1 MEAGIQSIIGC
12 SEVPMSDPLATY
24 MNDHLAGS
32 AYAIDLV
39 EFIRDRY
46 EGQELGQFAGWL
58 LIEIEADREFLKG
71 LAERAGGGSSKV
83 KELTAWL
90 GEKVSRL
97 KLGHAANNGLG
108 LFEALEFLEIG
119 IHGKLELWRAL
130 AAVAPGNPRLRGVD
144 FEHLANRAEKQR
156 EEVES
161 RRLRVAHFVFGA
173 DELRQRAQS
182 RDVFPRSRKGK
193 AGSYTPLA
201 IGLAF
206 AVVGAVALGPDLV
219 RYMKIRAM

>member
-1 MEAGIQSIIGC
+1 
-12 SEVPMSDPLATY
+12 MSDPLATY

-39 EFIRDRY
+39 EFMRDTY

-58 LIEIEADREFLKG
+58 LAEIEADREILKR

-97 KLGHAANNGLG
+97 KLGHGANDGLG
-108 LFEALEFLEIG
+108 LFEALEFLESG

-130 AAVAPGNPRLRGVD
+130 AAVGAANPRLRGVD
-144 FEHLANRAEKQR
+144 FEHLASRAEKQC
-156 EEVES
+156 EEVER
-161 RRLRVAHFVFGA
+161 RRLHVAHFVFGE
-173 DELRQRAQS
+173 DEVRQSA
-182 RDVFPRSRKGK
+182 RSRNDSLRARKQK
-193 AGSYTPLA
+193 AGSYVPLA

-206 AVVGAVALGPDLV
+206 AVVGAVAVGPDLV

>member
-1 MEAGIQSIIGC
+1 
-12 SEVPMSDPLATY
+12 MSDPLAIY

-39 EFIRDRY
+39 EFMRDTY
-46 EGQELGQFAGWL
+46 VGEELGQFAGWL
-58 LIEIEADREFLKG
+58 LGEIEADRVVLKR
-71 LAERAGGGSSKV
+71 LAERVGGGSSKV

-97 KLGHAANNGLG
+97 KLGHGANNGLG

-130 AAVAPGNPRLRGVD
+130 GAVGSADPRLRGVD
-144 FEHLANRAEKQR
+144 FEHLASRAEKQR
-156 EEVES
+156 EEVER
-161 RRLRVAHFVFGA
+161 RRLRVAHFVFGE
-173 DELRQRAQS
+173 DEVRQSAQS
-182 RDVFPRSRKGK
+182 RDVSPRSRTWT
-193 AGSYTPLA
+193 AGYTPLA

-206 AVVGAVALGPDLV
+206 VVVGAVALGSRSGALHENTFDV
-219 RYMKIRAM
+219 NWH

>member
-1 MEAGIQSIIGC
+1 
-12 SEVPMSDPLATY
+12 MSDPLGTY
-24 MNDHLAGS
+24 MSDHLAGS

-39 EFIRDRY
+39 EFMRDTY

-58 LIEIEADREFLKG
+58 LIEIEADREILKR
-71 LAERAGGGSSKV
+71 LAERVGGGPSKV

-97 KLGHAANNGLG
+97 KLGHGANEGLG
-108 LFEALEFLEIG
+108 LFEALEFLDIG

-130 AAVAPGNPRLRGVD
+130 AAVGSANPRLRGVD
-144 FEHLANRAEKQR
+144 FEHLASRAEKQR
-156 EEVES
+156 AEVEK
-161 RRLRVAHFVFGA
+161 RRLHVAHFVFGA

-182 RDVFPRSRKGK
+182 RDVSPRSRTWT
-193 AGSYTPLA
+193 GSYTPLA

-219 RYMKIRAM
+219 RYMKIGAM

>member
-1 MEAGIQSIIGC
+1 
-12 SEVPMSDPLATY
+12 MSDSLATY

-39 EFIRDRY
+39 EFMRDKY

-58 LIEIEADREFLKG
+58 LVEIEADREILKR
-71 LAERAGGGSSKV
+71 LAQRAGAGSSKV

-90 GEKVSRL
+90 AEKVGRL
-97 KLGHAANNGLG
+97 KLGHGANNGLG

-130 AAVAPGNPRLRGVD
+130 AAVGSANPRLRGVD
-144 FEHLANRAEKQR
+144 FEHLASRAEKQR
-156 EEVES
+156 EEVER
-161 RRLRVAHFVFGA
+161 RRLYVAHFVFGG
-173 DELRQRAQS
+173 DEMRQSARPRNVS
-182 RDVFPRSRKGK
+182 PRSRTWT
-193 AGSYTPLA
+193 ADYTPLA

-206 AVVGAVALGPDLV
+206 TVVGAVALGPDLV